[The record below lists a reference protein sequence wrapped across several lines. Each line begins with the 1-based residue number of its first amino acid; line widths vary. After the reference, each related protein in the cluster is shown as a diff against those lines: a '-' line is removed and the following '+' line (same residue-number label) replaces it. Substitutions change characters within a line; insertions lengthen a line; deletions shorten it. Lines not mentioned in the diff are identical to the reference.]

1 MNKKTIIS
9 TLALATIFSIGI
21 VNTSPIIEAK
31 ASTIEI
37 KKDTHTEIDIEKIKE
52 ILTEQGVNEETQEKL
67 INKKLNGE
75 LWDVENPEKLKE
87 VPDEFYILDFNN
99 PSEKKVYTFEDGSIL
114 ELSHSP
120 KFPTPREIISNS
132 YTTTWKEEQVCFCS
146 AAAMPMPSRCSR
158 PKSAS
163 FSFISMPSSMGASSA
178 SLH

>member
-99 PSEKKVYTFEDGSIL
+99 PSEKKYIHLKMAQF
-114 ELSHSP
+114 
-120 KFPTPREIISNS
+120 
-132 YTTTWKEEQVCFCS
+132 
-146 AAAMPMPSRCSR
+146 
-158 PKSAS
+158 
-163 FSFISMPSSMGASSA
+163 
-178 SLH
+178 